1 MLPVR
6 LGVVPVLLF
15 ALAGVAC
22 DRGTGP
28 VSPTTDASPASASQ
42 VAGATSG
49 SAEQMADATFIALTG
64 VVRSLDAEAH
74 SFTLMTRTGVRVIR
88 TDDRTEVRSGN
99 QRVRLNAVREG
110 CVVAVRAR
118 DCGSYALASTISVT
132 R

>member
-42 VAGATSG
+42 VAGATAG
-49 SAEQMADATFIALTG
+49 SANAADATFIALTG

-88 TDDRTEVRSGN
+88 TDDRTEVRNGN

-110 CVVAVRAR
+110 AVVAVRAQ
-118 DCGSYALASTISVT
+118 DCGSYALARTISIT